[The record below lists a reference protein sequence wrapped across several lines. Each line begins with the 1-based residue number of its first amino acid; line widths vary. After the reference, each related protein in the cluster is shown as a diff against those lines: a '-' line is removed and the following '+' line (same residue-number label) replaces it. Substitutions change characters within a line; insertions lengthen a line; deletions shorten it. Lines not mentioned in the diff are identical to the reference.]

1 MIQNVKFD
9 ERGLI
14 PAILQDASTSDVIGL
29 YQMNNECLVRTL
41 STGRAVFLD
50 EAGGGF
56 VGGRFRLVDVRLIA
70 EGGALSVLVETADQ
84 NGGPDGGP
92 DGGPNGGD
100 DGTSLLREI
109 NRGAPAEVSLV
120 DVGSLD
126 FGIAI
131 NKLYA
136 LIIDRKEKRPEGSY
150 TSYLFNSGLDKILK
164 KIAEES
170 GEVIIAAKNK
180 SPVEIIS
187 ELSDLFYHLL
197 VLMVERGVSL
207 AEVQA
212 ELARRAGAP
221 GSHGREGAEPSPNH
235 SHS

>member
-1 MIQNVKFD
+1 MNSNIIQGVKFD

-29 YQMNNECLVRTL
+29 YHMNNECLMATL
-41 STGRAVFLD
+41 TTGHTVFL
-50 EAGGGF
+50 EQPNGR
-56 VGGRFRLVDVRLIA
+56 VGGERFRLVDVKVTA
-70 EGGALSVLVETADQ
+70 EGGALSVLVDAGADRQ
-84 NGGPDGGP
+84 VA
-92 DGGPNGGD
+92 
-100 DGTSLLREI
+100 GTSLFREA
-109 NRGAPAEVSLV
+109 NRPSPPEVSLV
-120 DVGSLD
+120 DVGSMD

-131 NKLYA
+131 NQLYE

-180 SPVEIIS
+180 APAEIVS

-212 ELARRAGAP
+212 ELARRASPAGSPGHEAP
-221 GSHGREGAEPSPNH
+221 DPSPNYPH
-235 SHS
+235 N

>member
-1 MIQNVKFD
+1 MNSGIIQNVKFD

-29 YQMNNECLVRTL
+29 YHMNDECLARTL
-41 STGRAVFLD
+41 RSGWAFFLD
-50 EAGGGF
+50 DAAGGLGA
-56 VGGRFRLVDVRLIA
+56 RFRLVDIRLTA
-70 EGGALSVLVETADQ
+70 QGAALSVRVEAVSGKDVEPP
-84 NGGPDGGP
+84 GP
-92 DGGPNGGD
+92 
-100 DGTSLLREI
+100 SLLNEG
-109 NRGAPAEVSLV
+109 NHAAPAEVSLV
-120 DVGSLD
+120 DVGSMD

-131 NKLYA
+131 HNLYA
-136 LIIDRKEKRPEGSY
+136 LIIDRKEKRPAGSY
-150 TSYLFNSGLDKILK
+150 TSHLFNSGLDKILK

-180 SPVEIIS
+180 APTEIIS

-212 ELARRAGAP
+212 ELARRASAP
-221 GSHGREGAEPSPNH
+221 RSLGREGPDPSPTLPH
-235 SHS
+235 S

>member
-1 MIQNVKFD
+1 MIHNVKFD

-41 STGRAVFLD
+41 STGHAVFLD
-50 EAGGGF
+50 EEGGGF
-56 VGGRFRLVDVRLIA
+56 VGGRFRLVDVRLTA

-84 NGGPDGGP
+84 NGDRGGVSILP
-92 DGGPNGGD
+92 K
-100 DGTSLLREI
+100 L
-109 NRGAPAEVSLV
+109 NRAAASEVSLV
-120 DVGSLD
+120 DVGSMD

-131 NKLYA
+131 NNLYA

-180 SPVEIIS
+180 SSVEIIS

-207 AEVQA
+207 AEVQT
-212 ELARRAGAP
+212 ELARRASRP
-221 GSHGREGAEPSPNH
+221 GSHVREGTDPSPNH
-235 SHS
+235 HHS

>member
-1 MIQNVKFD
+1 MNAGIIQNVKFD

-56 VGGRFRLVDVRLIA
+56 VGGRFRLVDVRLTA
-70 EGGALSVLVETADQ
+70 AGGALSVLVETADQ
-84 NGGPDGGP
+84 NGGDS
-92 DGGPNGGD
+92 
-100 DGTSLLREI
+100 GTSLLREI
-109 NRGAPAEVSLV
+109 NRAAPPEVSLV

-180 SPVEIIS
+180 SPAEIIS

-221 GSHGREGAEPSPNH
+221 GWHGREGAEPSPNNPH
-235 SHS
+235 SS

>member
-1 MIQNVKFD
+1 MDSGIIQSVNFD

-14 PAILQDASTSDVIGL
+14 PAILQDASTSDIIGL
-29 YQMNNECLVRTL
+29 YHMNNECLASTLRT
-41 STGRAVFLD
+41 GQAVFLD
-50 EAGGGF
+50 NAGGGS
-56 VGGRFRLVDVRLIA
+56 RARYRLVDVRVTA
-70 EGGALSVLVETADQ
+70 EGGALSVLVE
-84 NGGPDGGP
+84 PSS
-92 DGGPNGGD
+92 GD
-100 DGTSLLREI
+100 DEHRGSISLLHES
-109 NRGAPAEVSLV
+109 NRTVAAEVTLV
-120 DVGSLD
+120 DVGSMD

-150 TSYLFNSGLDKILK
+150 TSYLFNAGLDKILK

-180 SPVEIIS
+180 SAGEIIS

-207 AEVQA
+207 TEVQA
-212 ELARRAGAP
+212 ELRSRASKPGAKFGP
-221 GSHGREGAEPSPNH
+221 AAREGHEPSPAQHN
-235 SHS
+235 SQ

>member
-1 MIQNVKFD
+1 MNSGIIQNVRFD
-9 ERGLI
+9 ERELI

-41 STGRAVFLD
+41 QTGQAVFLD
-50 EAGGGF
+50 SSGEGVG
-56 VGGRFRLVDVRLIA
+56 GGRFRLVDVRVTA
-70 EGGALSVLVETADQ
+70 EGGALSVLVESS
-84 NGGPDGGP
+84 NGEEAHLAAV
-92 DGGPNGGD
+92 
-100 DGTSLLREI
+100 SLLREPG
-109 NRGAPAEVSLV
+109 RVAPADVALV
-120 DVGSLD
+120 DVESMD

-180 SPVEIIS
+180 APAEIIS

-212 ELARRAGAP
+212 ELARRASKSGQAARD
-221 GSHGREGAEPSPNH
+221 GRDPLPAQPH
-235 SHS
+235 S

>member
-1 MIQNVKFD
+1 MNSGIIQGVKFD

-29 YQMNNECLVRTL
+29 YHMNNECLVSML
-41 STGRAVFLD
+41 HTGEAVFLD
-50 EAGGGF
+50 SAG
-56 VGGRFRLVDVRLIA
+56 VGVRRRFRLIDVRVTA
-70 EGGALSVLVETADQ
+70 DGGALSVLVEPSADEESHQ
-84 NGGPDGGP
+84 GSV
-92 DGGPNGGD
+92 
-100 DGTSLLREI
+100 SLLHQS
-109 NRGAPAEVSLV
+109 NRTTAAEVSLV
-120 DVGSLD
+120 DVGSMD

-136 LIIDRKEKRPEGSY
+136 LIIDRREKRPEGSY

-180 SPVEIIS
+180 SPAEIIS

-207 AEVQA
+207 TEVQA
-212 ELARRAGAP
+212 ELTARASRPGAKFGP
-221 GSHGREGAEPSPNH
+221 AGREGHDHSPSQHH
-235 SHS
+235 SQ